1 MTESQEA
8 KPSAEGELKQ
18 EPEVAAVSE
27 GKTEESKEENGPA
40 HSPYNTGR
48 WTDQEHEDFI
58 KGLRSYGKN
67 WDMLAYSV
75 KTRSATQV
83 RSHAQK
89 FFLKCASK
97 YKRKVEPEY
106 VSLKQNTAVLG
117 LCMSS
122 SKSNSVP
129 RLEGTYTPQYETLP
143 VGAPEP
149 YRSQHHAPRSNYT
162 WSQCQ
167 SQEHGHSARADTS
180 SLHYPTK
187 RRKYGLSKAVDS
199 IQVPSIRRYSSL
211 LSELSLHETETKES
225 NYLDALLNSDYV
237 NNLEPLPYNRD
248 FIHEMTDS
256 YSLDYSQTELLI

>member
-1 MTESQEA
+1 MTESKEA
-8 KPSAEGELKQ
+8 EPSIKV
-18 EPEVAAVSE
+18 EPEGSGVSE
-27 GKTEESKEENGPA
+27 EKTPS

-106 VSLKQNTAVLG
+106 VSLKQNTAVLD
-117 LCMSS
+117 LCMTSTE
-122 SKSNSVP
+122 SNKIP
-129 RLEGTYTPQYETLP
+129 RLEGTYSPQYETLP
-143 VGAPEP
+143 VGATEP
-149 YRSQHHAPRSNYT
+149 QRGYRNHHSVPRLSYT

-167 SQEHGHSARADTS
+167 SSARSPTAIAES
-180 SLHYPTK
+180 SNSQYPTK
-187 RRKYGLSKAVDS
+187 RFDYTFSKSVDS
-199 IQVPSIRRYSSL
+199 VQMPSIQRYSSL
-211 LSELSLHETETKES
+211 LSELSLYETETKEADE
-225 NYLDALLNSDYV
+225 LDALLNSDYV
-237 NNLEPLPYNRD
+237 HSIEPLPYKRER
-248 FIHEMTDS
+248 IHEITDPCS
-256 YSLDYSQTELLI
+256 IDYSQTELLI